1 MSDLIYA
8 ANDKAL
14 ENLGLYGFDALSE
27 LDKVIATVF
36 AIEAEVNNGGFD
48 QFFFNSSGDLAFYA
62 PTALVAIGAFEIA
75 KIARKANLIFGSDG
89 PHQDWHKRTQKL
101 FSFNDKFESY
111 LEDLDDQF
119 YKYPNDLGAL
129 LEAYILKNT
138 TDDDEVIT
146 DE

>member
-1 MSDLIYA
+1 MNDLIYA

-27 LDKVIATVF
+27 SEKVIATVF

-62 PTALVAIGAFEIA
+62 PTALVAIGAFEMA

-89 PHQDWHKRTQKL
+89 PHRDWHKRTQKL

-119 YKYPNDLGAL
+119 YKYPNDIGAL
-129 LEAYILKNT
+129 LEAYIMKYSSGNN
-138 TDDDEVIT
+138 EKV
-146 DE
+146 